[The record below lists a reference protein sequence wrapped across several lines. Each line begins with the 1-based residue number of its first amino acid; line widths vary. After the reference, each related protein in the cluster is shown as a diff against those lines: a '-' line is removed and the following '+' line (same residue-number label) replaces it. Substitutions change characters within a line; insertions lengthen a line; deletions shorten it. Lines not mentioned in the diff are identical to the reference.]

1 MIKSYL
7 NDLFEKE
14 SSKDFLVS
22 SSLLFSLGFILSIFS
37 NVMFF
42 IEHPAVTGIRSVSA
56 TLFLIGN
63 IGLSIVIYKWFAN
76 EDEKLKALVSL
87 YIIFVNFFAFLGYF
101 IPFLFL
107 ISTAL
112 LIALIITAEKFVL
125 NYEKVN
131 IGSHVSYFL
140 ITLSFY
146 TMELVTEM
154 NDKITRR

>member
-7 NDLFEKE
+7 NELFEKE
-14 SSKDFLVS
+14 SSKDFIVF
-22 SSLLFSLGFILSIFS
+22 SSLIFSLGFILSIFS

-42 IEHPAVTGIRSVSA
+42 IEHPAVTGLRAVSG

-63 IGLSIVIYKWFAN
+63 IGLSIVIYKWFAD

-87 YIIFVNFFAFLGYF
+87 YIIFINFFAFLGYF

-125 NYEKVN
+125 NFEKVK
-131 IGSHVSYFL
+131 IGTHFSYFL

-146 TMELVTEM
+146 TTELVTEI
-154 NDKITRR
+154 NDKILGR